1 MVKLIDLLKEIGEAS
16 ARPYDWKRTVDEEDY
31 KEYMF
36 QTKAG
41 LYYKVEIQVLE
52 GDEERDSAY
61 VQFGIVEPD
70 EDNMGFT
77 DFDAV
82 PTRGDLFNIM
92 ATIVDVLKDL
102 IKNNPNIKYLQFETD
117 KRSHITNKGKKV
129 VSNARFDLYTKYIQ
143 KHLPNAEVTT
153 DSKGG
158 YEMTS
163 IKLKEIGDS
172 SARAYKWEKTYNDEY
187 ERIYSFD
194 TDSDQ
199 VYNVIIDEI
208 EPEDLS
214 TDKIGTMIGVRF
226 YVVGEDPDEEDY
238 EKVVNKKELF
248 KVMATIVDILKFEL
262 KLKPYIKAIVF
273 KPSKRKVQ
281 DRARLE
287 LYKKYLKN
295 FYPNVEYETDGEE
308 VIAILNKDRA
318 IKELN
323 VPKPED
329 AYKFISTSKA
339 PHSSGFYYT
348 YTFKNNKGQELDVTN
363 NVVDTEDQG
372 KLIYVAFGI
381 AGIEPDSHQ
390 DDIRKYGVKTDSGNM
405 LKVMATVVE
414 AIKRTMKQEGGE
426 DKVSMILFSPSD
438 EKRDRIYNY
447 YIQTLFSRFRKAVNK
462 FGMFTAYVN
471 QDFKK

>member
-1 MVKLIDLLKEIGEAS
+1 MVKLIDLLKEIGDAS

-36 QTKAG
+36 QTKEG

-52 GDEERDSAY
+52 GDEERDSAF

-77 DFDAV
+77 DFDGV

-92 ATIVDVLKDL
+92 ATIVEVLKDL

-163 IKLKEIGDS
+163 IKLKE
-172 SARAYKWEKTYNDEY
+172 
-187 ERIYSFD
+187 
-194 TDSDQ
+194 
-199 VYNVIIDEI
+199 
-208 EPEDLS
+208 
-214 TDKIGTMIGVRF
+214 
-226 YVVGEDPDEEDY
+226 
-238 EKVVNKKELF
+238 
-248 KVMATIVDILKFEL
+248 
-262 KLKPYIKAIVF
+262 
-273 KPSKRKVQ
+273 
-281 DRARLE
+281 
-287 LYKKYLKN
+287 
-295 FYPNVEYETDGEE
+295 
-308 VIAILNKDRA
+308 
-318 IKELN
+318 LN

-339 PHSSGFYYT
+339 PHQSGFYYT

-381 AGIEPDSHQ
+381 AGIEPDSYQ
-390 DDIRKYGVKTDSGNM
+390 DDIRKYGVKTGSGDM

-426 DKVSMILFSPSD
+426 DKISMILFSPSD

-447 YIQTLFSRFRKAVNK
+447 YIQTLFSRFRKSKNQ